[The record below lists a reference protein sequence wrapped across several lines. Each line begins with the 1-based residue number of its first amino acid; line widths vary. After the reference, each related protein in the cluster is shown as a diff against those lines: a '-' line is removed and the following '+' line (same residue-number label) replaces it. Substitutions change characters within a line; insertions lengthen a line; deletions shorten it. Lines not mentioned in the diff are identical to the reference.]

1 MDNHRSGS
9 AGKADVARAGA
20 RGLVAISL
28 AAAVGLGAAGANA
41 QGILAA
47 GARLTHAQA
56 DMGKAA
62 YASACGSCHG
72 DGLEGAVGPALKG
85 PAFMAK
91 WNDKT
96 PQALFTVIKDTM
108 PPTAAGSLTPQ
119 TSLALVA
126 YVLQANGATM
136 GGGAAPAAQ

>member
-1 MDNHRSGS
+1 MPNHRFEL
-9 AGKADVARAGA
+9 R
-20 RGLVAISL
+20 RL
-28 AAAVGLGAAGANA
+28 AAFAVTGAVVLSGGGASA

-47 GARLTHAQA
+47 GARLTPAQA
-56 DMGKAA
+56 DAGKAA
-62 YASACGSCHG
+62 YGGACGSCHG
-72 DGLEGAVGPALKG
+72 DALEGAVGPALKG
-85 PAFMAK
+85 AAFMAK

-126 YVLQANGATM
+126 YVLQANGAVM
-136 GGGAAPAAQ
+136 GAGAAPAGQ

>member
-1 MDNHRSGS
+1 MKKHLIAIGL
-9 AGKADVARAGA
+9 AGA
-20 RGLVAISL
+20 
-28 AAAVGLGAAGANA
+28 VGMSAAGASA

-47 GARLTHAQA
+47 GARLTPAQA
-56 DMGKAA
+56 EAGKGA
-62 YASACGSCHG
+62 YGGACVSCHG
-72 DGLEGAVGPALKG
+72 EALEGAVGPALKG
-85 PAFMAK
+85 AAFMAS

-126 YVLQANGATM
+126 YILQANGAVM
-136 GGGAAPAAQ
+136 GGGAAAK

>member
-1 MDNHRSGS
+1 VKKHLIAVGI
-9 AGKADVARAGA
+9 AGA
-20 RGLVAISL
+20 MGMS
-28 AAAVGLGAAGANA
+28 AVGASA

-47 GARLTHAQA
+47 GARLTPAQA
-56 DMGKAA
+56 DAGKAA
-62 YASACGSCHG
+62 YAGACASCHG
-72 DGLEGAVGPALKG
+72 DALEGAVGPGLKG
-85 PAFMAK
+85 AAFMTS

-126 YVLQANGATM
+126 YILQANGAVM
-136 GGGAAPAAQ
+136 GGGAAAAPK